1 MDMDAEYIDK
11 QAAIDLEP
19 PPKHL
24 RQYQT
29 INLDDAYESGWYDAQ
44 AVISQLPPADVRPVV
59 RSHWKKND
67 NGTYSCERCHSW
79 IPEEQRHY
87 ANWCLY
93 CAADMRGGD
102 ADGDTKD

>member
-1 MDMDAEYIDK
+1 MDEYIKRQEAIDALGKPPEVYSWEDALMREQWERDK
-11 QAAIDLEP
+11 AAIE
-19 PPKHL
+19 
-24 RQYQT
+24 
-29 INLDDAYESGWYDAQ
+29 
-44 AVISQLPPADVRPVV
+44 AVPPADVRPVV

-93 CAADMRGGD
+93 CAADMRDGD
-102 ADGDTKD
+102 AE